1 VTTVTLS
8 LRRRSRSGPRRDAA
22 RKRSGLSI
30 IEIVVALT
38 LFGTVAVA
46 MGGLSLVVAKR
57 AEAND
62 VFTKRTALLQQQMNR
77 LQALPYDE
85 VAQKAGTVVVTN
97 GAFPHTRTI
106 TVESHGSRTRVVVRI
121 VPTRAPDRAESIEFD
136 RARPTTSPLCKEC

>member
-1 VTTVTLS
+1 MAMTYF
-8 LRRRSRSGPRRDAA
+8 LRRRTRSGPRRGVP

-38 LFGTVAVA
+38 LFGTVGIA

-62 VFTKRTALLQQQMNR
+62 VFTKRTALLQQQMNW
-77 LQALPYDE
+77 LQALPYDS
-85 VAQKAGTVVVTN
+85 VATKAGSVVVTS
-97 GAFPHTRTI
+97 GPFPHTRTI
-106 TVESHGSRTRVVVRI
+106 TVQPNGSRTRVIVKI
-121 VPTRAPDRAESIEFD
+121 VPTRAPDKAESIAFD